1 MNTSTLFLTEIKAAV
16 FKNVCRMMFISAK
29 MLKITWMIISKVIYD
44 NFISPH
50 PKETEN
56 SW

>member
-29 MLKITWMIISKVIYD
+29 ILKITWTNISKVIYD